1 MAMSDEFAETPH
13 LLIVDDDQRLRELL
27 SKFLADQGFRVTAA
41 GGADEARAKL
51 AIMTFDLVIMDVMM
65 PGENGLD
72 LTAWLRDRHDVPV
85 LMLTAMGETEDR
97 IAGLER
103 GADDYLAKP
112 FEPRE
117 LLLRLRTIL
126 RRAPV
131 APPVV
136 APATEV
142 RLGECLFDMT
152 RNELVRGKK
161 RLRLTTA
168 ESRLLAA
175 LAAQPGAPLSRED
188 LIAAAGIA
196 ANDRAID
203 VQVTRLR
210 RKIEKNPRDPR
221 YLQTVRGKGYTL
233 IPD

>member
-1 MAMSDEFAETPH
+1 MMSAAESLETAH
-13 LLIVDDDQRLRELL
+13 LLIVDDDRRLRELL
-27 SKFLADQGFRVTAA
+27 SKFLADNGFRVTAA
-41 GGADEARAKL
+41 GDAEEARAKL
-51 AIMTFDLVIMDVMM
+51 GVMTFDLVIMDVMM
-65 PGENGLD
+65 PGENGLE
-72 LTAWLRDRHDVPV
+72 LTAWLRSRHDVPV

-97 IAGLER
+97 IAGLEK

-126 RRAPV
+126 RRTP
-131 APPVV
+131 
-136 APATEV
+136 APAAAPIPRAEV
-142 RLGECLFDMT
+142 RLGDCTFDIAH
-152 RNELVRGKK
+152 NELIRGKK

-175 LAAQPGAPLSRED
+175 LAAKPGAALSRED

>member
-1 MAMSDEFAETPH
+1 
-13 LLIVDDDQRLRELL
+13 
-27 SKFLADQGFRVTAA
+27 
-41 GGADEARAKL
+41 
-51 AIMTFDLVIMDVMM
+51 
-65 PGENGLD
+65 
-72 LTAWLRDRHDVPV
+72 
-85 LMLTAMGETEDR
+85 
-97 IAGLER
+97 
-103 GADDYLAKP
+103 
-112 FEPRE
+112 
-117 LLLRLRTIL
+117 
-126 RRAPV
+126 
-131 APPVV
+131 
-136 APATEV
+136 
-142 RLGECLFDMT
+142 MT